1 MVKCIWWLIILAERI
16 DIDISE
22 AFEEFLSK
30 TEKKL
35 RDQANNNVIR
45 KFMHGINHKG
55 ARNMKKL
62 VGNIYEAIGDTPML
76 RLSRITK
83 HYGVE
88 GNIFAK
94 LEYLNPGF
102 SKKDR
107 PALQMIE
114 EAEASG
120 QLKPGQ
126 TVIELTSGN
135 TGTGLSIVC
144 QAKGHPFI
152 ACMSEGNSMERAR
165 MMRALGAE
173 VVIVPQ
179 AKKAVIGQVSGEDL
193 KLVEEIAIKLTK
205 ERNAFR
211 ADQFKLDSSYRAHK
225 LHTAV
230 EMWEQSDGNI
240 DCFVDI
246 VGSGGTFEGCA
257 EKLKEYNKNIQ
268 CYIVEPTNA
277 AVYAR
282 KNLINE
288 GRHKVQGCGYAMD
301 LSLINKNLIDGFVQV
316 TDEEVT
322 QMTRDLAR
330 LEGTFVGFS
339 SGANVCAA
347 IQLLKDKEKGKNIV
361 LTLNDSG
368 LKYLSTDLF

>member
-1 MVKCIWWLIILAERI
+1 
-16 DIDISE
+16 
-22 AFEEFLSK
+22 
-30 TEKKL
+30 
-35 RDQANNNVIR
+35 
-45 KFMHGINHKG
+45 
-55 ARNMKKL
+55 MKKL
-62 VGNIYEAIGDTPML
+62 IGNICEAIGDTPML
-76 RLSRITK
+76 RLSRITE

-114 EAEASG
+114 EAKASG
-120 QLKPGQ
+120 ELKPGQ

-179 AKKAVIGQVSGEDL
+179 AKNAVIGQVSGEDL
-193 KLVEEIAIKLTK
+193 KLVEEIAVKLTK

-257 EKLKEYNKNIQ
+257 EKLKEYNKNIN
-268 CYIVEPTNA
+268 CYIVEPVNA
-277 AVYAR
+277 AVYAQR
-282 KNLINE
+282 NLINE

-301 LSLINKNLIDGFVQV
+301 LSMINKNLIDGCLQV
-316 TDEEVT
+316 TDEDVI
-322 QMTRDLAR
+322 QVARDLAR

-347 IQLLKDKEKGKNIV
+347 IQLLKGKEKGKNIV

>member
-1 MVKCIWWLIILAERI
+1 
-16 DIDISE
+16 
-22 AFEEFLSK
+22 
-30 TEKKL
+30 
-35 RDQANNNVIR
+35 
-45 KFMHGINHKG
+45 
-55 ARNMKKL
+55 MKKL
-62 VGNIYEAIGDTPML
+62 IKNIYDAIGETPL
-76 RLSRITK
+76 LQLGRITK

-120 QLKPGQ
+120 ELKPGQ

-173 VVIVPQ
+173 VVLVPQ
-179 AKKAVIGQVSGEDL
+179 ARNAVIGQVSGEDL
-193 KLVEEIAIKLTK
+193 KLVEEMTIKLTK

-257 EKLKEYNKNIQ
+257 EKLKEYNNNIN
-268 CYIVEPTNA
+268 CYIVEPANA
-277 AVYAR
+277 AVYAG

-301 LSLINKNLIDGFVQV
+301 LSMINKNLIDGCVQV
-316 TDEEVT
+316 SDEEVI
-322 QMTRDLAR
+322 QVTRDLAR

-347 IQLLKDKEKGKNIV
+347 IQLLKGKEKGKNIV

-368 LKYLSTDLF
+368 LKYLSTDLY

>member
-1 MVKCIWWLIILAERI
+1 
-16 DIDISE
+16 
-22 AFEEFLSK
+22 
-30 TEKKL
+30 
-35 RDQANNNVIR
+35 
-45 KFMHGINHKG
+45 
-55 ARNMKKL
+55 MKKL
-62 VGNIYEAIGDTPML
+62 IENIYEAIGETPML
-76 RLSRITK
+76 LLSRITK
-83 HYGVE
+83 HYEVE

-114 EAEASG
+114 EAEKSG
-120 QLKPGQ
+120 ELRPGQ
-126 TVIELTSGN
+126 AVIELTSGN

-179 AKKAVIGQVSGEDL
+179 AKNSVKGQVSGEDL
-193 KLVEEIAIKLTK
+193 KLVEEMTIKLAK

-211 ADQFKLDSSYRAHK
+211 ADQFKLNSSYKAHL

-230 EMWEQSDGNI
+230 EMWEQSEGKI

-257 EKLKEYNKNIQ
+257 EKLKEYNKNIR
-268 CYIVEPTNA
+268 CYVVEPANA
-277 AVYAR
+277 AVYA
-282 KNLINE
+282 KKDLINE
-288 GRHKVQGCGYAMD
+288 GRHKIQGCGYAMD
-301 LSLINKNLIDGFVQV
+301 LPKVKKDLIDGCIQV
-316 TDEEVT
+316 TDEDVT
-322 QMTRDLAR
+322 KMTRNLAR

-339 SGANVCAA
+339 SGANVCSAV
-347 IQLLKDKEKGKNIV
+347 QLLKGKEKGKNIV